1 MSLVSF
7 RSVKLIL
14 SYLTTVCLLSLG
26 KNTSNMKT
34 CIALIVKY
42 KHVSMF
48 HLCGNIP
55 IKIYIDI
62 YSESFLV
69 LMNNSIVR
77 CYVRGSFLINL
88 FR

>member
-7 RSVKLIL
+7 RSVKLIP

-42 KHVSMF
+42 KH
-48 HLCGNIP
+48 LCF
-55 IKIYIDI
+55 IYVAI
-62 YSESFLV
+62 YL
-69 LMNNSIVR
+69 LKYI
-77 CYVRGSFLINL
+77 L
-88 FR
+88 